1 MIVGIDEAGR
11 GALAGPVVAAAVWL
25 PPDIDAHCF
34 KDSKVLTAA
43 KREKLFEMLMA
54 SEARIGIGVL
64 SHRFIDRVNI
74 LKATME
80 AMKRSVVALH
90 VSPSEILV
98 DGNKSPDFG
107 GILCRAI
114 VDGDALVPCISAASI
129 VAKVTRDRIMVALDR
144 KFPHYGFANHKGY
157 GTKAHFNALYVHG
170 RSNVHR
176 MTFDI
181 SRQLAVLEGYDV

>member
-1 MIVGIDEAGR
+1 LIVGVDEAGR

-25 PPDIDAHCF
+25 SPDLDSHCF

-43 KREKLFEMLMA
+43 KREKLFEMVMA
-54 SEARIGIGVL
+54 SQAHIGIGVL

-80 AMKRSVVALH
+80 AMKRSVVALRI
-90 VSPSEILV
+90 SPSEILV
-98 DGNKSPDFG
+98 DGNKAPDFG
-107 GILCRAI
+107 GILCRTI

-129 VAKVTRDRIMVALDR
+129 IAKVTRDRIMVALDR
-144 KFPHYGFANHKGY
+144 KFPHYGFATHKGY

-181 SRQLAVLEGYDV
+181 SRQLELLEGHNV